1 MGGASLFPL
10 TSLRVL
16 FNESLF
22 FGAVL
27 GVVCFRGDEEEGQ
40 AMGLFSRA
48 RDEGRGE
55 MVERGGEVTVG
66 GGSLVLLPKKLVKS
80 VWDLSCIKK

>member
-1 MGGASLFPL
+1 MGGANLFPL

-27 GVVCFRGDEEEGQ
+27 GVVCFHGDEEGRV
-40 AMGLFSRA
+40 AGLFSRA

>member
-40 AMGLFSRA
+40 AVDLFSRA

-66 GGSLVLLPKKLVKS
+66 GGSLGLLPKKLVKS